1 MAACLWAETLWLSN
15 YCDYIRPCCSNVK
28 QSCFEGFLPFYL
40 FRFKASERTNAREL
54 RDVQHVKISQ
64 IMSHTSVGAKWVWI
78 CAIQGGSLFGNVT
91 RWQNVGRW
99 RLLLPR
105 KQRPPHLAC
114 SAELSLWI
122 MRAFSSQRGRFCWS
136 VLCNNW
142 ESPVVIFC
150 VRVCVCVERISGLSI
165 HVCAYTEI
173 LVFFGKVVIIF
184 KAWKW
189 KSEHFEHY
197 VNSWSF

>member
-1 MAACLWAETLWLSN
+1 M
-15 YCDYIRPCCSNVK
+15 
-28 QSCFEGFLPFYL
+28 Q
-40 FRFKASERTNAREL
+40 EL

-78 CAIQGGSLFGNVT
+78 CAIQGGCCAPTRVKLMAWKDDRGGGGGVSQSRMTSEQAETQGGSLFGNVT

-150 VRVCVCVERISGLSI
+150 VRVCVCVERMSGLSI
-165 HVCAYTEI
+165 HVYAYTEI

-189 KSEHFEHY
+189 KSEHFEH
-197 VNSWSF
+197 NSWSF